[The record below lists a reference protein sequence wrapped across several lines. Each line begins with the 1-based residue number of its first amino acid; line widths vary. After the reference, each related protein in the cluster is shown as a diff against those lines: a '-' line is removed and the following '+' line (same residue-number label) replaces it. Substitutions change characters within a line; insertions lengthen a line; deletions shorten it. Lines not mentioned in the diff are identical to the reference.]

1 MGLNVIEIT
10 NRMLLKKRKKRVALV
25 LSSGGARG
33 YAHIGAIEELL
44 EQGYEIGSVAG
55 CSMGSLIGG
64 IYAAGKLPEATEYIR
79 GLGARQLFS
88 LLDFSLSLTHV
99 VKGEKVLGAIE
110 EIVPDVNIE
119 DLPIPFAAVATDI
132 NNYEEVVL
140 DKGSLYQAIRSSIS
154 VPSVFKPV
162 EIANRMLVD
171 GAIVNPLPLSRVH
184 REKGDLLVAVNVSAP
199 NEKEADLLR
208 DRAERLR
215 RSDSSLFHLPPFIEQ
230 AATNTSLSIL
240 LRCMN
245 MMIARNTE
253 LALQLNPPDI
263 LVNIPINRLGELD
276 YDKADSIIEFG
287 RAKMHEALM
296 R

>member
-1 MGLNVIEIT
+1 
-10 NRMLLKKRKKRVALV
+10 MLFRKNKKRVALV

-55 CSMGSLIGG
+55 CSMGALIGG
-64 IYAAGKLPEATEYIR
+64 VYAAGKLTEATEYIR

-110 EIVPDVNIE
+110 EIVPDVKIE
-119 DLPIPFAAVATDI
+119 DLSIPFAAVATDI
-132 NNYEEVVL
+132 NNYEEFVF

-162 EIANRMLVD
+162 EMGGRMLVD
-171 GAIVNPLPLSRVH
+171 GAIVNPLPLDRVH

-199 NEKEADLLR
+199 NEKEADRLR
-208 DRAERLR
+208 EHAERLR
-215 RSDSSLFHLPPFIEQ
+215 KFDSSLFHLPPFIEQ
-230 AATNTSLSIL
+230 AATNTSVSIL

-253 LALQLNPPDI
+253 LALRLNPPDI

-276 YDKADSIIEFG
+276 YDKADSTIEFG
-287 RAKMHEALM
+287 RAKMREALQG
-296 R
+296 